1 MMVMSF
7 ALRDSATA
15 HYNREQ
21 KWVFYS
27 ALVFWCMFWPL
38 AAVLRFAI
46 DAVVDK
52 FGKKAVA

>member
-15 HYNREQ
+15 HYNRKQ

-27 ALVFWCMFWPL
+27 ALVFRCMFWPL
-38 AAVLRFAI
+38 AVLRFAI
-46 DAVVDK
+46 DAVIDK